1 MRLFWTPKKPNMKV
15 PKIQAEYSLF
25 RARAIDKEETIRRKK
40 ATEIKVLKR
49 KLLRKQ
55 ATTKKLKEEL
65 KLSRK
70 RENNLKRK

>member
-1 MRLFWTPKKPNMKV
+1 MKV

-70 RENNLKRK
+70 RENNLKQK